1 MMQGRRL
8 LGLLL
13 AAALAAPGSAIAQDP
28 SRIGVLIAQSAP
40 HPFVDVFRQ
49 ALAALGYDEGEEI
62 ELEVRYAEG
71 RFDRAEELAAEL
83 VALDVDVIVAHHT
96 PAVKA
101 AMNATTTVPIVMAPA
116 GAPLQTG
123 LVSDL
128 ARPDANVTGMSAM
141 EAELGGKRLALLAEI
156 IPDLQ
161 RVAVL
166 GSKSDPFT
174 TPFVADIEA
183 AGNAAGLE
191 IQPVLVDGPAEFES
205 AFAAM
210 AEGGAQAVMIQPLF
224 SPHTPTIVE
233 LAARHRIPIMS
244 SYRDTTEQ
252 GGLISFSGDQFGYFE
267 RAAFFVDRLLKGA
280 TPADLPV
287 EQPTRF
293 HLAVNAAKAD
303 ELGLSIPPS
312 LLTQA
317 DEVIE

>member
-1 MMQGRRL
+1 MQGPRL

-13 AAALAAPGSAIAQDP
+13 AAALAAPGSAFAQAP
-28 SRIGVLIAQSAP
+28 SKIGVLIAQSAP
-40 HPFVDVFRQ
+40 HPFADVFRQ

-71 RFDRAEELAAEL
+71 SFDRAEELAAEL

-101 AMNATTTVPIVMAPA
+101 AMNATTTIPIVMAPA

-191 IQPVLVDGPAEFES
+191 IQPLLVDGPAEFEG

-210 AEGGAQAVMIQPLF
+210 ADAEAQGVIIQPLF
-224 SPHTPTIVE
+224 SPHTPVIVE
-233 LAARHRIPIMS
+233 LAVRHQIPIMS

-293 HLAVNAAKAD
+293 HLAINAAKAD